1 MSKFLI
7 GVLTICLSFG
17 PLFMT
22 NLGSHGSDDSSFVR
36 SLIGS
41 LMIGFGLI
49 VMFRHMM
56 QQDRVIKEIQ
66 SQIGN
71 TNV

>member
-1 MSKFLI
+1 
-7 GVLTICLSFG
+7 
-17 PLFMT
+17 MT
-22 NLGSHGSDDSSFVR
+22 DLGSHGSDDSSFVR

-56 QQDRVIKEIQ
+56 KQDQVIKEMQ

-71 TNV
+71 STEYGV